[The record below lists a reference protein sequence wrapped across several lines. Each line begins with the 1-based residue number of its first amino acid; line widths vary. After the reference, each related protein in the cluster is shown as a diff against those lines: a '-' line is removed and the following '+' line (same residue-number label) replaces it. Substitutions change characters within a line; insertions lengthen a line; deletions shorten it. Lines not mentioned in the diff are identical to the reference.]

1 MSYYYLCIETLCL
14 KTHNG
19 VHDLPTLYLFRLP
32 LKAIIAICIVTT
44 VSIGIF
50 LNIQSDKK
58 EVCIEDWYAQTSQL
72 FQSASGFF
80 SSNGTTPHEADTLD
94 AKLQALLPS
103 DNMDLSYHSNEVD
116 SGINPLA
123 TGTKQALLPNLF
135 NPTNDPSTQ
144 IKGQVFT
151 DEKDNIVGAELN
163 LSIPADIR

>member
-1 MSYYYLCIETLCL
+1 M
-14 KTHNG
+14 
-19 VHDLPTLYLFRLP
+19 
-32 LKAIIAICIVTT
+32 KAIIAIFVVVA
-44 VSIGIF
+44 VSVSVGIF
-50 LNIQSDKK
+50 VNVESNKK
-58 EVCIEDWYAQTSQL
+58 EICIEDWYAQTSQL

-80 SSNGTTPHEADTLD
+80 SSNGTTSHEADTLD
-94 AKLQALLPS
+94 AKLQALLPT

-135 NPTNDPSTQ
+135 NPTKDTSTQ